1 MKLLSYAGN
10 YRKLTWL
17 GMGLSG
23 AAMVL
28 GMVPYFCIWLC
39 MRDLIAVAPEWTR
52 AADISRYG
60 WPAIA
65 AMVGGILVYFA
76 ALMCIHLAA
85 FRTASNIRKQG
96 MAHLMKAPLRRRKRC
111 WHTTWRISSARS
123 PCLYPCWC

>member
-1 MKLLSYAGN
+1 MSSKQGKKQNDVAALLKYAGS

-28 GMVPYFCIWLC
+28 GMVPYFCIWLG

-52 AADISRYG
+52 AAGISRYG
-60 WPAIA
+60 WLAFA

-76 ALMCIHLAA
+76 ALMCTHLAA
-85 FRTASNIRKQG
+85 FRTASNIGTAWTGQ
-96 MAHLMKAPLRRRKRC
+96 LRRQRHC
-111 WHTTWRISSARS
+111 WPTTWRISSAR
-123 PCLYPCWC
+123 